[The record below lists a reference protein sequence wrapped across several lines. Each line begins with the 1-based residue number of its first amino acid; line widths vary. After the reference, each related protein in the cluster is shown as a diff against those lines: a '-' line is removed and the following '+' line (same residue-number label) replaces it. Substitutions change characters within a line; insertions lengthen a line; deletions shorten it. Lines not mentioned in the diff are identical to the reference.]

1 MKQRQLAPRAM
12 AIGGSALII
21 ISALFE
27 YVRMHPDYR
36 FIVEPWSL
44 RGYETTQGKVVV
56 SIGIGL
62 LLLSLVTLRENAS
75 LRYGVTAAG
84 VAWLAAIFIAD
95 LADPEPV
102 DLELAA
108 PVAILLTAV
117 GSWLVVAS
125 VFAFAGE
132 RLPTKR
138 RSLMRA
144 GAWIVT
150 TLIVYFALVAPN
162 VVSSSS
168 TVEVPVLVA
177 VAYGILLLGAV
188 AGRPRELATVRVL
201 LVSVVGGWIYI
212 TTMAGSV
219 RSSLVTEQMETG
231 IAASYKDTQ
240 ITSGIMIA
248 FIAALIVFA
257 GAAGIWA
264 ERRDRLTV
272 LARAKR
278 QHEAALESA
287 AELESAV

>member
-1 MKQRQLAPRAM
+1 M

-44 RGYETTQGKVVV
+44 RGYETTQGIVVV

-75 LRYGVTAAG
+75 LRYAVTAAG

-102 DLELAA
+102 DLELTA

-117 GSWLVVAS
+117 GSWIVVAS

-138 RSLMRA
+138 RSLIRA

-150 TLIVYFALVAPN
+150 TLIVYPALVAPN

-219 RSSLVTEQMETG
+219 RSSLGTEQMETG
-231 IAASYKDTQ
+231 IAAPYKDTQ

>member
-1 MKQRQLAPRAM
+1 M
-12 AIGGSALII
+12 AIGGSALIV

-44 RGYETTQGKVVV
+44 RGYETTQGRVVV
-56 SIGIGL
+56 AIGIGL
-62 LLLSLVTLRENAS
+62 LLLSLVTLKENAS
-75 LRYGVTAAG
+75 LRYAIAAAG

-108 PVAILLTAV
+108 PLAILLTAV
-117 GSWLVVAS
+117 GSWIVVAS

-132 RLPTKR
+132 RLPTKG

-144 GAWIVT
+144 GAWIVI

-168 TVEVPVLVA
+168 TVEVPVLIA
-177 VAYGILLLGAV
+177 IAYGIALLGAV
-188 AGRPRELATVRVL
+188 AGRPRELATVRIL

>member
-1 MKQRQLAPRAM
+1 
-12 AIGGSALII
+12 
-21 ISALFE
+21 
-27 YVRMHPDYR
+27 
-36 FIVEPWSL
+36 
-44 RGYETTQGKVVV
+44 
-56 SIGIGL
+56 
-62 LLLSLVTLRENAS
+62 
-75 LRYGVTAAG
+75 
-84 VAWLAAIFIAD
+84 
-95 LADPEPV
+95 
-102 DLELAA
+102 
-108 PVAILLTAV
+108 
-117 GSWLVVAS
+117 
-125 VFAFAGE
+125 
-132 RLPTKR
+132 
-138 RSLMRA
+138 
-144 GAWIVT
+144 
-150 TLIVYFALVAPN
+150 
-162 VVSSSS
+162 
-168 TVEVPVLVA
+168 VLVA

>member
-1 MKQRQLAPRAM
+1 MKQRQLAPRVM
-12 AIGGSALII
+12 AIGGSTLIA
-21 ISALFE
+21 ISVLWE
-27 YVRMHPDYR
+27 YVRMNPDYR

-44 RGYETTQGKVVV
+44 RGYETTQGKVVFA
-56 SIGIGL
+56 IGIGL
-62 LLLSLVTLRENAS
+62 LLLSLATLRESAS
-75 LRYGVTAAG
+75 LGYAATAAG
-84 VAWLAAIFIAD
+84 LAWLAAIFIAD

-108 PVAILLTAV
+108 PVAILLSAV
-117 GSWLVVAS
+117 GSWIVVAS

-132 RLPTKR
+132 RLPAKR
-138 RSLMRA
+138 RSLFRA
-144 GAWIVT
+144 GVWIVT
-150 TLIVYFALVAPN
+150 TLIVYFALVAPSI
-162 VVSSSS
+162 VSSSS
-168 TVEVPVLVA
+168 TVQVPVLVA
-177 VAYGILLLGAV
+177 IAYGIALLGAV

-231 IAASYKDTQ
+231 VAASYKDTQ

>member
-1 MKQRQLAPRAM
+1 M

-44 RGYETTQGKVVV
+44 RGYETTQGMVVV

-75 LRYGVTAAG
+75 LRYAVTAAG

-117 GSWLVVAS
+117 GSWIVVAS

-132 RLPTKR
+132 RHSIKR
-138 RSLMRA
+138 RSLLRV

-168 TVEVPVLVA
+168 TVEVPVLIA
-177 VAYGILLLGAV
+177 IAYGIVLLGAV
-188 AGRPRELATVRVL
+188 AGRPRELATVRIL

-231 IAASYKDTQ
+231 IAAPYKDTQ

-248 FIAALIVFA
+248 FIAALIVFG